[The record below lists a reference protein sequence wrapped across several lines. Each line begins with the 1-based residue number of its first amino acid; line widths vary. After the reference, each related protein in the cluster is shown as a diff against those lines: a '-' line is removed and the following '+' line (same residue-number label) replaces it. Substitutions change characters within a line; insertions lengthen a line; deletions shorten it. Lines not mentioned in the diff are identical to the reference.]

1 MEVNINGNELEVNGK
16 TKMLT
21 HAGMAIFKHLYKSS
35 PKVVK
40 ACGIQTHLRSISRT
54 SINQQISQLRK
65 ALVEFDGI
73 EIITHSKCGYA
84 MLIKN
89 VSE

>member
-1 MEVNINGNELEVNGK
+1 MRLNYFYQLNKWRTTVEVNINGNELEVNGK

-54 SINQQISQLRK
+54 SINQQISHLRQSLMMEQL
-65 ALVEFDGI
+65 
-73 EIITHSKCGYA
+73 IT
-84 MLIKN
+84 
-89 VSE
+89 